1 MLLLRSYAPLVL
13 LFASVSA
20 FATDGYFSHGFG
32 VKSEGIGGVG
42 IALPQDGLAAATNPA
57 GTAFVQDRLDL
68 GINYFVPK
76 RNAEITGNNLGPG
89 GTDNGNYNGDG
100 NASSLIPEFG
110 YIYNINP
117 SVTTGLAVYGNG
129 GMNTSYSNNPF
140 AKFGNTGA
148 GGINLAQ
155 LFVTPSVAYKLNENN
170 ALGLGVNFAYQQ
182 FSAQGLGAF
191 AQTGAN
197 QSSISPSNVTDNG
210 TDTSTGWGGRL
221 GWTGKITPDLTLGA
235 TWASKI
241 SASKFSKYSGLFV
254 NGGSFDIPE
263 NYGVGLA
270 YKIIPTW
277 TVALDVSR
285 ILYSGVNAVANPLSN
300 LTVQGNPLGSA
311 NGAGFGWRDITVTKI
326 GVSYDYA
333 ADVTLRAG
341 YNHSDQAIPNDQ
353 TFFNILAPATVQDHL
368 TLGGT
373 WKATS
378 GNELSVAYTYGFKQT
393 VNGSNSIPS
402 SFGGGNANIS
412 LEENILS
419 VAYAWKL

>member
-1 MLLLRSYAPLVL
+1 MSLLRSSALLSLV
-13 LFASVSA
+13 FASFSA
-20 FATDGYFSHGFG
+20 TATDGYFSHGFG

-57 GTAFVQDRLDL
+57 GTAFVQDRLDV
-68 GINYFVPK
+68 GINYFVPQ
-76 RNAEITGNNLGPG
+76 RNAEITGNGAG
-89 GTDNGNYNGDG
+89 ANGNYNGDG

-117 SVTTGLAVYGNG
+117 SVTAGVAVYGNG
-129 GMNTSYSNNPF
+129 GMNTSYLNNPF
-140 AKFGNTGA
+140 AAFGSKGT

-182 FSAQGLGAF
+182 FSAQGLSAF
-191 AQTGAN
+191 
-197 QSSISPSNVTDNG
+197 SSASASPTNLTDNG
-210 TDTSTGWGGRL
+210 TDTYTGWGARL

-241 SASKFSKYSGLFV
+241 NASKFSKYSGLFE

-270 YKIIPTW
+270 YKIVPTW
-277 TVALDVSR
+277 TVALDVSK

-300 LTVQGNPLGSA
+300 LLQGNALGSA
-311 NGAGFGWRDITVTKI
+311 NGPGFGWKDITVTKI

-341 YNHSDQAIPNDQ
+341 YNHSDQPIPNDQ

-368 TLGGT
+368 SLGGT

-412 LEENILS
+412 LSENILS

>member
-1 MLLLRSYAPLVL
+1 MQKLHSSVALTLLLG
-13 LFASVSA
+13 SVSA
-20 FATDGYFSHGFG
+20 FATDGYFSHGYG

-42 IALPQDGLAAATNPA
+42 IALPQDGLAAAANPA
-57 GTAFVQDRLDL
+57 GTAFFPDRLDL

-76 RNAEITGNNLGPG
+76 RNAEITGNGYG
-89 GTDNGNYNGDG
+89 ADGNYNGDG

-110 YIYNINP
+110 YIKNINS

-140 AKFGNTGA
+140 AKFGSTGA

-170 ALGLGVNFAYQQ
+170 ALGLAVNFAYQQ

-191 AQTGAN
+191 AQTGAH
-197 QSSISPSNVTDNG
+197 QASISPSNVTDNG
-210 TDTSTGWGGRL
+210 TDTSTGWGARL
-221 GWTGKITPDLTLGA
+221 GWTGKITSDLTLGA

-241 SASKFSKYSGLFV
+241 NASKFSNYSGLFV

-270 YKIIPTW
+270 YKIAPTW
-277 TVALDVSR
+277 TVALDVSK

-311 NGAGFGWRDITVTKI
+311 NGPGFGWQDITVTKI

-333 ADVTLRAG
+333 SDVTLRAG

-373 WKATS
+373 WKSAS
-378 GNELSVAYTYGFKQT
+378 GNELSVAYTHGFKQT

-402 SFGGGNANIS
+402 SYGGGNANIS
-412 LEENILS
+412 LEEDILS
-419 VAYAWKL
+419 VAYGWKL